1 MFFRR
6 EKPHISTFQERL
18 DALRRAG
25 FAVEQKGPGRV
36 RVIRNGCAAVIDDVP
51 GEPKVERAG
60 VLVKGQIA
68 QCEHGGYQMF
78 FRTADSKR
86 VPALAE
92 QLKALHAFEED
103 LREALGLTSLY
114 NTSLGTTCDR
124 HMYDRVTDRDRG
136 VPLRPWQD

>member
-25 FAVEQKGPGRV
+25 FAVVQEGPGRV
-36 RVIRNGCAAVIDDVP
+36 RVSRNGCAAVIDDVH
-51 GEPKVERAG
+51 GEPKVERVG
-60 VLVKGQIA
+60 VLVGGQIA

-78 FRTADSKR
+78 FRTPEGKR

-114 NTSLGTTCDR
+114 NTALGTTCDR
-124 HMYDRVTDRDRG
+124 HMYDRVEDRDHG
-136 VPLRPWQD
+136 VPHRPWQD

>member
-25 FAVEQKGPGRV
+25 FAVEQEGPGRV
-36 RVIRNGCAAVIDDVP
+36 RVSRNGCAAVIDDVP
-51 GEPKVERAG
+51 VKPKVESAG
-60 VLVKGQIA
+60 VLVGGKIA
-68 QCEHGGYQMF
+68 ECEHGGYQMF
-78 FRTADSKR
+78 FRTSDGKR

-124 HMYDRVTDRDRG
+124 HMYDRVEDRDRG
-136 VPLRPWQD
+136 VPHRPWQD